1 MHQAISPP
9 KTADEKTRSKGSSS
23 DRPSP
28 SAAIASMASVRV
40 LSLIN
45 LEEDAEDHV
54 HLLMKRRVHLN
65 DRRFFIGFRDRDR
78 AVI

>member
-1 MHQAISPP
+1 
-9 KTADEKTRSKGSSS
+9 
-23 DRPSP
+23 
-28 SAAIASMASVRV
+28 MASVRF

-65 DRRFFIGFRDRDR
+65 DRRFLIGCRDR
-78 AVI
+78 VGTII

>member
-1 MHQAISPP
+1 
-9 KTADEKTRSKGSSS
+9 
-23 DRPSP
+23 
-28 SAAIASMASVRV
+28 MASVRV

-65 DRRFFIGFRDRDR
+65 DRRFFIGFRDLDR
-78 AVI
+78 AII